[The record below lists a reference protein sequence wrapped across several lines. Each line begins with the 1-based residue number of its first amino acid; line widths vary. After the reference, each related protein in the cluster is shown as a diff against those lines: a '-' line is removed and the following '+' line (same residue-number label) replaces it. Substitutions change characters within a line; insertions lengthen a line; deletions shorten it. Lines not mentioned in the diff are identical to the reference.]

1 MELLPFHEVHT
12 ANEIQ
17 SYLEAMV
24 VQKRFTKESLAMID
38 SALIERFLSSSLG
51 RRMAEAQRTG
61 RLHKEQQFV
70 MGVPANELGD
80 YDSKEL
86 VVVQGIID
94 AYFEEEDGLVLV
106 DYKTDKTR
114 SARTL
119 LGYYKTQIDYY
130 AKALEQMTDKK
141 VKEKM
146 IYSLT
151 MQKEIP
157 CD

>member
-1 MELLPFHEVHT
+1 
-12 ANEIQ
+12 
-17 SYLEAMV
+17 
-24 VQKRFTKESLAMID
+24 
-38 SALIERFLSSSLG
+38 
-51 RRMAEAQRTG
+51 
-61 RLHKEQQFV
+61 
-70 MGVPANELGD
+70 MGVPANEMGD
-80 YDSKEL
+80 YDTEEL

-94 AYFEEEDGLVLV
+94 AYFEEGDGLVLV

-130 AKALEQMTDKK
+130 AKALEQMTGKK

-151 MQKEIP
+151 MQQEIP